1 MRRKVYELCT
11 GIMTHDVKFLSC
23 TGQEYY
29 IRYRHLKFAKM
40 REKIAYSLPGRC
52 QVAYE
57 AGEETQALDK
67 AVKLISA
74 ASFLADI
81 VKARKLFA
89 RSKSWYD
96 KALKFR
102 VR

>member
-67 AVKLISA
+67 AVKLIRA

-96 KALKFR
+96 NALKFR

>member
-1 MRRKVYELCT
+1 M
-11 GIMTHDVKFLSC
+11 MSNFLVAQDKNITSD
-23 TGQEYY
+23 TD
-29 IRYRHLKFAKM
+29 ILKLAKM

-57 AGEETQALDK
+57 AGEETQALDR

-74 ASFLADI
+74 ASFLADV

-96 KALKFR
+96 NALKFR

>member
-1 MRRKVYELCT
+1 
-11 GIMTHDVKFLSC
+11 
-23 TGQEYY
+23 
-29 IRYRHLKFAKM
+29 M

-96 KALKFR
+96 NALKFR